1 MVASQ
6 LRTNLW
12 EKLLSLTID
21 CGNGYNSEGKRLERV
36 FVSLFTSLQ
45 QLAQEQQNQSHGQL
59 QSQLPVHP
67 VSITRGTGS
76 GTYAVFTPGL

>member
-45 QLAQEQQNQSHGQL
+45 QLAQEQQNQSQGQL
-59 QSQLPVHP
+59 QSQLPLNVGLLTSSCCTP
-67 VSITRGTGS
+67 ITLTAFPS
-76 GTYAVFTPGL
+76 P